1 MNCEPCASSLRSASQ
16 SSILVCAVNCCV
28 SVVSTC
34 LYYSELHHLHQ
45 YPFFSAQLNT
55 AIGALLAGLWLLWLP
70 KDVEVETAATVV
82 PWQSWAWLSA
92 LLAFQ
97 NSLEILSIPRVM
109 AGFLPSLWVSGL
121 QHVSLAWVA
130 IFLLSRI
137 PQAAANVAAESWAE
151 NQKGI
156 TWPLRATLY
165 TQLLGLPCNFL
176 AALTVSFFWKGEAA
190 VVLQDYA
197 GGFSCLTEGQGACAG
212 AWRSVLLFAVPGML
226 YTLTEFQVLQ
236 VASATTYFLLAAL
249 QLPLQDLALSLLNF
263 SAASFRPAMVPAILA
278 VAMGLM
284 FYGLGSRPGSS

>member
-1 MNCEPCASSLRSASQ
+1 MAH
-16 SSILVCAVNCCV
+16 
-28 SVVSTC
+28 T
-34 LYYSELHHLHQ
+34 
-45 YPFFSAQLNT
+45 
-55 AIGALLAGLWLLWLP
+55 
-70 KDVEVETAATVV
+70 K
-82 PWQSWAWLSA
+82 
-92 LLAFQ
+92 
-97 NSLEILSIPRVM
+97 VM

-236 VASATTYFLLAAL
+236 AAEG
-249 QLPLQDLALSLLNF
+249 DHKESDRKSIRN
-263 SAASFRPAMVPAILA
+263 
-278 VAMGLM
+278 GN
-284 FYGLGSRPGSS
+284 G